1 MLNNASEAHTICSL
15 WHNII
20 KQTQDAPFVWLRC
33 NLPPCSITANSG
45 QSVSVSRKK
54 KEKKER
60 TVWKNELRS
69 TKWNYDS
76 VANAEHFMFIVACFI
91 HLIVI
96 SFFLAPAAFSRC
108 ALTYRMAW
116 KCHCYP
122 IHMNAA
128 DFTTNQHSV
137 QKSPSAGAVPKRADI
152 TGICTQAYNIYVGY
166 TIWGN
171 S

>member
-1 MLNNASEAHTICSL
+1 MQLMAQY
-15 WHNII
+15 I

-54 KEKKER
+54 EKKKNGMK
-60 TVWKNELRS
+60 KNELRS

-128 DFTTNQHSV
+128 DFTNQHSV
-137 QKSPSAGAVPKRADI
+137 QKSPSAGAVPKRGHNGDI
-152 TGICTQAYNIYVGY
+152 THCTQAYNIYAHDLRKLL
-166 TIWGN
+166 
-171 S
+171 SQK